1 MTQAAGMYNLLFRSD
16 EPALVIECLNGYR
29 LKEKLP
35 ENVGEYTVPL
45 GKAEILREGTDVTV
59 VSYGS
64 TLRIIEEA
72 AEELQNLGI
81 SIEVIDPQTLLPF
94 DIDQLCLESLKKTN
108 KLLVVD
114 EDVPGGG
121 TAYLL
126 QQIVEVQKGYFYLD
140 AQPRTLSA
148 KAHRPPY
155 GSDGD
160 YFSKPS
166 ADDVV
171 ETIYQM
177 MHEYN
182 ASKYPAI
189 F

>member
-1 MTQAAGMYNLLFRSD
+1 MTQAAGMYNTLFRSD

-35 ENVGEYTVPL
+35 ENIGEYTVPL
-45 GKAEILREGTDVTV
+45 GKAEVIKEGTDLTV

-72 AEELQNLGI
+72 AEELAQMGI
-81 SIEVIDPQTLLPF
+81 SIEIVDPQTLLPF
-94 DIDQLCLESLKKTN
+94 DTDHVCAQSLAKTN

-121 TAYLL
+121 TAFLL
-126 QQIVEVQKGYFYLD
+126 QQILEVQKGYYHLD
-140 AQPRTLSA
+140 GQPRTLSA

-166 ADDVV
+166 VDDVV
-171 ETIYQM
+171 EAVYSM
-177 MHEYN
+177 MNESN
-182 ASKYPAI
+182 PGKYPEI